1 MRKTLKRSRWITILL
16 LGLALVPAA
25 FAAGGA
31 RVFADHHQALLE
43 SGLDLSSP
51 VFIEPVS
58 YRKGV
63 AVYRFREALTG
74 REAKASVSVLVN
86 PLTGATGGFPNTVS
100 PSVAGGAAKVT
111 FIGSADRCSVA
122 FYKNINYGTLLM
134 TANLDLNDWGSL
146 GGSFNDQ
153 VTSIVTG
160 CNALFIWD
168 HEEWAGSGLFVP
180 ANFQLPNLSAYSFN
194 DKMSSHYIVCQ

>member
-1 MRKTLKRSRWITILL
+1 MRKMLRRSRWIPMIL
-16 LGLALVPAA
+16 LGLAAVPAA
-25 FAAGGA
+25 FGAGGA
-31 RVFADHHQALLE
+31 RVFADHYQALLE

-51 VFIEPVS
+51 VFIEPLS

-63 AVYRFREALTG
+63 AAYRFREALTG

-86 PLTGATGGFPNTVS
+86 PLTGAAGGFPTTVS

-111 FIGSADRCSVA
+111 FTGAADRCSVS
-122 FYKNINYGTLLM
+122 FYKNINFGVLLM
-134 TANLDLNDWGSL
+134 TANLDFNDWGSL

-153 VTSIVTG
+153 VTSLVTG

-168 HEEWAGSGLFVP
+168 HEEWAGSGLFIP
-180 ANFQLPNLSAYSFN
+180 ANFTLPSLSVYSFN